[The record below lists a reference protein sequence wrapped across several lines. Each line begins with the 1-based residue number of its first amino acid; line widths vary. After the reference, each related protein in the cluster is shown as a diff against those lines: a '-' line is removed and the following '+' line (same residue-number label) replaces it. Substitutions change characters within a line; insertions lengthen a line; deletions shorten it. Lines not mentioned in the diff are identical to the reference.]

1 VKWDENDLATK
12 MEAILFDEQKRKT
25 FGINAK
31 QTAIDKW
38 NYSIQAQKMKE
49 FYERLL
55 QLGKRY

>member
-1 VKWDENDLATK
+1 
-12 MEAILFDEQKRKT
+12 MEAILFDEQKRKA